1 MPRFSAAKYLSV
13 CLSCAIVLSACSSIG
28 PQTVSR
34 DRFDYVIAIS
44 ESIKRQTLLN
54 MVKTRYMDAPVYMDI
69 ASVISQYAIEGELGF
84 ELTPSLSDNNLLLG
98 NGKYADRP
106 TITYS
111 PLSGKEF
118 SRSLLK
124 PLPLSSIILLL
135 QSGYPVDAILHIC
148 VQSINGVENRRS
160 GVFAA
165 KQEDRHFAEL
175 LATMHE
181 LQMNGSLYFKQDLGD
196 RKVAIK
202 MGLKPTSDIAI
213 LQKERQLRELIGLDP
228 RKAEFQIVFGI
239 HTSNDDVIAVL
250 SRSMMQIMIEYAADI
265 SVPQMDIAEGRVV
278 PTVTGSENDSTEYQP
293 LIRVNHGQDKPD
305 DAFVSVYYRDNW
317 YWISDTDIFS
327 KSSFNFLMTLFS
339 LTQRGQDKADAP
351 IVTVPTY

>member
-1 MPRFSAAKYLSV
+1 MRRFSAAKYLSV
-13 CLSCAIVLSACSSIG
+13 CLSCAIVLSGCSSIG

-69 ASVISQYAIEGELGF
+69 ASVISQYAIEGDLGF
-84 ELTPSLSDNNLLLG
+84 ELAPSFSDNNLLLG

-124 PLPLSSIILLL
+124 PLPLSSIVLLL
-135 QSGYPVDAILHIC
+135 QSGYPVDAILQIC

-160 GVFAA
+160 GVYAS
-165 KQEDRHFAEL
+165 KQKDRQFAEL
-175 LATMHE
+175 LATMQA
-181 LQMNGSLYFKQDLGD
+181 LQTSGGLYFRQDLGD

-202 MGLKPTSDIAI
+202 MGLKPTSDTIL
-213 LQKERQLRELIGLDP
+213 LQKQRQLRELIGLDS

-239 HTSNDDVIAVL
+239 HTRNDDEIAVL

-265 SVPQMDIAEGRVV
+265 SVPQTDIAEGRVV
-278 PTVTGSENDSTEYQP
+278 PTAARSANDDTERQP
-293 LIRVNHGQDKPD
+293 LIRVNHGADEPG
-305 DAFVSVYYRDNW
+305 DAFVSVFYRDNW